1 MSNNKHY
8 KNIKC
13 MNTAKGSYNR
23 RTNKFEAERD
33 NENNIRYT
41 NSILVTYVDTTD
53 EFEPDQV
60 LNSTRLSAW
69 KEAKPQLQIAPDVD
83 YILSEDSV
91 NEFEAT
97 DKRPAAVSATYR
109 PAAVF
114 VE

>member
-23 RTNKFEAERD
+23 RSNKFEAERD
-33 NENNIRYT
+33 ADNRVVYT
-41 NSILVTYVDTTD
+41 NSILVTFVDTTD
-53 EFEPDQV
+53 KFDCPAT
-60 LNSTRLSAW
+60 LNSDRLAKW
-69 KEAKPQLQIAPDVD
+69 QVAKPQLQLVPSVD
-83 YILSEDSV
+83 YVLSEDTV
-91 NEFEAT
+91 NEFKAT
-97 DKRPAAVSATYR
+97 DNKPQAVSATYR